1 VDKKKLALITYSRF
15 ISGIPVLGLAFFLP
29 AGTFN
34 YWEAWVYLGLLF
46 IPMFVVMQYL
56 MKNDP
61 ALLERRMR
69 TKETASEQSLLIKLS
84 YVYFLVTYLLPGFD
98 KRYGWSNTP
107 LWLIVS
113 AQALVLLGYIMVVW
127 VFRTNS
133 YASRTVEVDED
144 HRVISTGPY
153 AIVRHP
159 MYVGVTTLYVLSPL
173 ALGSLWAM
181 IASVMI
187 IPIIIA
193 RILSEEKILAKEL
206 TGYTEYQQKVR
217 YRLIPSLW

>member
-1 VDKKKLALITYSRF
+1 MDKKKLAIITYSRF

-29 AGTFN
+29 AGTIN
-34 YWEAWVYLGLLF
+34 YWEAWVYLALLF
-46 IPMFVVMQYL
+46 IPMFFMMQYL

-69 TKETASEQSLLIKLS
+69 TRETASEQSLLIKLS
-84 YVYFLVTYLLPGFD
+84 YIYFLVTFLLPGFD

-107 LWLIVS
+107 LWLIVL
-113 AQALVLLGYIMVVW
+113 ADVFVLLGYIMVVW

-133 YASRTVEVDED
+133 YASRTVEVDVD
-144 HRVISTGPY
+144 HKVISTGPY

-173 ALGSLWAM
+173 ALGSIWAL
-181 IASVMI
+181 IPSVLI
-187 IPIIIA
+187 IPIIVA
-193 RILSEEKILAKEL
+193 RIISEERILAKEL
-206 TGYTEYQQKVR
+206 TGYTDYQQKVK
-217 YRLIPSLW
+217 YRLIPNVW